1 MTRYF
6 VQPKDRIF
14 VKGYRFL
21 SFAKNTGKYIGK
33 YISRN
38 ISRKYRQKVLDHAKQ
53 SATDAF
59 KTDSKRAIQK
69 TAEATGDLIG
79 KKTADKITKVSKN
92 AQQNHSETV
101 INEHDQETPKE
112 RKISRKKDNKLLMV

>member
-6 VQPKDRIF
+6 VQPRDRIF

-21 SFAKNTGKYIGK
+21 PFAKNTGKNIGK
-33 YISRN
+33 HISRI
-38 ISRKYRQKVLDHAKQ
+38 ISAKYRQKVLDHAKQ

-69 TAEATGDLIG
+69 TTEGTDLIG
-79 KKTADKITKVSKN
+79 KKTADKITNVSKN
-92 AQQNHSETV
+92 AQKNHSETV
-101 INEHDQETPKE
+101 INEHDQEIPKE
-112 RKISRKKDNKLLMV
+112 RKISRKKDKKLLMI